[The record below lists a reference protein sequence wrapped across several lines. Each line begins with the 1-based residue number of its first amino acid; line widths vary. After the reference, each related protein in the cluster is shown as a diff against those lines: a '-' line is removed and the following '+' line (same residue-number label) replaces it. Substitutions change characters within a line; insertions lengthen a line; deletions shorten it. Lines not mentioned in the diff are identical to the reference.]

1 MVDPIC
7 HVDICSKHSLGSQ
20 KNIFCHVGSKFLH
33 FRTVLQINFVSF
45 DP

>member
-1 MVDPIC
+1 MPNPIC
-7 HVDICSKHSLGSQ
+7 HVDKCSKPSLGSQ

-33 FRTVLQINFVSF
+33 FKRVLQITFVSF